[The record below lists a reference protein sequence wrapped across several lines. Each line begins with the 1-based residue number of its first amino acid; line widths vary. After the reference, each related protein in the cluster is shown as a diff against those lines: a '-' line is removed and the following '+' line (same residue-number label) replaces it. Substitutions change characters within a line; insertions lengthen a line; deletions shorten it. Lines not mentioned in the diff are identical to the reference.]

1 MSSSSS
7 ALGSLLGKGKGGPAA
22 GVATR
27 TAHLLAGPE
36 PDVAVNAVIG
46 LARALPTLDDVRE
59 VPEGENSELSL
70 TEVEQRARTEE
81 VIATALAAGD
91 ASLWVIAQAVER
103 AARGRWWRTTH
114 PTLEAYVQDKVG
126 RSASYARRLR
136 AGAPLALETAERT
149 GLIPNPG
156 QIRDMRR
163 TEQQHGTDAAVTLF
177 DVLVQVTA
185 DLGSSP
191 TAASIKA
198 VHDALPSVLPELP
211 EQQRSVIEETTREV
225 LGAPELERK
234 SNGGV
239 PIGTPPGDE
248 SKDVIDA
255 EVVGDPLAD
264 LEDALKRLRTVNRDI
279 TREALAAGREAGD
292 PERYRRVSQALL
304 STATS
309 LRNRVAKG

>member
-1 MSSSSS
+1 MSSSST
-7 ALGSLLGKGKGGPAA
+7 ALGSLLGKGKGPAA

-36 PDVAVNAVIG
+36 PDAAVDTVIG
-46 LARALPTLDDVRE
+46 LARTLPSLADVRE
-59 VPEGENSELSL
+59 VPDGENSQLSL

-91 ASLWVIAQAVER
+91 ASMWVIAQAVER

-149 GLIPNPG
+149 GVVPNPG

-163 TEQQHGTDAAVTLF
+163 TEQMHGTDAAVTLF
-177 DVLVQVTA
+177 DVLAQVTA
-185 DLGSSP
+185 DLGSAP

-198 VHDALPSVLPELP
+198 VHDALPPVLPELP
-211 EQQRSVIEETTREV
+211 EQQRGVIEETAREV
-225 LGAPELERK
+225 LGAPKIEQS

-239 PIGTPPGDE
+239 PIGTPAEDE
-248 SKDVIDA
+248 SKEVIDA

-264 LEDALKRLRTVNRDI
+264 LEDALKRLRVVNRDV
-279 TREALAAGREAGD
+279 TREALAAGKEAGD
-292 PERYRRVSQALL
+292 PERYRRVREALL

-309 LRNRVAKG
+309 LRNRVSKG

>member
-1 MSSSSS
+1 MNSSSS
-7 ALGSLLGKGKGGPAA
+7 ALGSILGKGNGPAA
-22 GVATR
+22 GVASR

-36 PDVAVNAVIG
+36 PDAAVNSVIG
-46 LARALPTLDDVRE
+46 LARALPALDDVRK
-59 VPEGENSELSL
+59 VVEGDDSELSL

-103 AARGRWWRTTH
+103 AARGRWWRKTH

-149 GLIPNPG
+149 GVIPNPG

-185 DLGSSP
+185 DLGSAP
-191 TAASIKA
+191 TAISIKA
-198 VHDALPSVLPELP
+198 VHEALPPVLPELP

-225 LGAPELERK
+225 LGASEIEQE
-234 SNGGV
+234 SNGSV
-239 PIGTPPGDE
+239 PIGTPSEDE
-248 SKDVIDA
+248 SEEVIDA

-264 LEDALKRLRTVNRDI
+264 LEDALRRLRAVNRDV
-279 TREALAAGREAGD
+279 TREALAAGREAAD
-292 PERYRRVSQALL
+292 PERYRRISQALL

-309 LRNRVAKG
+309 LRNRVSKG